1 MLAPFVLVDISD
13 THKFWKIVV
22 NFRQLNYRLSS
33 EDRRI
38 VSIIFIKK
46 SSSFDYR
53 QVCGVLGVNC
63 NPNNG

>member
-13 THKFWKIVV
+13 THKVWKIVV

-53 QVCGVLGVNC
+53 QVCGVLSVNC
-63 NPNNG
+63 NPNND

>member
-53 QVCGVLGVNC
+53 QVCGVLSVTC

>member
-53 QVCGVLGVNC
+53 QVCGVLSVNC

>member
-38 VSIIFIKK
+38 VSIIFITKQ
-46 SSSFDYR
+46 SSFDYR
-53 QVCGVLGVNC
+53 QVCGVLSVNC

>member
-53 QVCGVLGVNC
+53 QVCEVLSVNC

>member
-46 SSSFDYR
+46 SSSFDYL
-53 QVCGVLGVNC
+53 QVCRVLSVNC
-63 NPNNG
+63 NPNND

>member
-13 THKFWKIVV
+13 THKSWKIVV

-53 QVCGVLGVNC
+53 QVCGVLSVNC

>member
-53 QVCGVLGVNC
+53 QVCGVFSVNC